1 MTRAPSRSRRPV
13 RPQARRVRHSRL
25 VLACL
30 LAAAGGL
37 AQAGDCRVS
46 ATSINFGSYDPV
58 TGTGP
63 VDSTG
68 SVRVDCAVTGLG
80 ELLFGVYVDIALG
93 QGSSGTYAARTLRQG
108 PASILQYNLYT
119 TAARS
124 TVWGNG
130 AGGTQTVGGSI
141 GGIFGQPTPRNFPI
155 YGRIPPG
162 QDPHLGPH
170 SDTVTVV
177 VTF

>member
-1 MTRAPSRSRRPV
+1 MTRAPSRSRRSV
-13 RPQARRVRHSRL
+13 RPQARRVRHARL

-68 SVRVDCAVTGLG
+68 GVRVDCRATYSHRISFQRAVAGVLR
-80 ELLFGVYVDIALG
+80 LLFDADRVHV
-93 QGSSGTYAARTLRQG
+93 
-108 PASILQYNLYT
+108 
-119 TAARS
+119 
-124 TVWGNG
+124 
-130 AGGTQTVGGSI
+130 VG
-141 GGIFGQPTPRNFPI
+141 
-155 YGRIPPG
+155 
-162 QDPHLGPH
+162 D
-170 SDTVTVV
+170 
-177 VTF
+177 

>member
-1 MTRAPSRSRRPV
+1 MSS
-13 RPQARRVRHSRL
+13 RPQPHPAGGRSHAAPHARYA
-25 VLACL
+25 LALL
-30 LAAAGGL
+30 LAGL
-37 AQAGDCRVS
+37 ASAAQAGDCLIS
-46 ATSINFGSYDPV
+46 ATPISFGSYDPV

-68 SVRVDCAVTGLG
+68 SVRVDCAATSLG
-80 ELLFGVYVDIALG
+80 ELLFGVNVGIALG
-93 QGSSGTYAARTLRQG
+93 QGSSGTYAARTLRQAPG
-108 PASILQYNLYT
+108 SILQYNLYT

-130 AGGTQTVGGSI
+130 AGGTQTVGGAV

-162 QDPHLGPH
+162 KDPHLGPH

>member
-13 RPQARRVRHSRL
+13 RPQARRVRHARL

-68 SVRVDCAVTGLG
+68 GVRVDCRATYWL
-80 ELLFGVYVDIALG
+80 EDIFGVYVDIALG

-108 PASILQYNLYT
+108 PSILQYNLYT
-119 TAARS
+119 DASRT

-130 AGGTQTVGGSI
+130 AGGTQIAGGTVGGWWT
-141 GGIFGQPTPRNFPI
+141 GQPWQRSFPVF
-155 YGRIPPG
+155 GRIPPG
-162 QDPHLGPH
+162 QDPNIGPH
-170 SDTVTVV
+170 GDTITVV